1 MGQQQL
7 LLIILGVI
15 IVGIAVAVG
24 ITMFQDN
31 AVSSNRDA
39 MTNDLMHLAA
49 KAKHYYKRPT
59 SMGGGSYSFAGL
71 SGAAGMAL
79 LVTTSFSN
87 NSNGTYEITVPGD
100 ANSITFRGTG
110 KVALDDTG
118 TNFPILDCVVT
129 KSGQQITI
137 VQ

>member
-1 MGQQQL
+1 
-7 LLIILGVI
+7 
-15 IVGIAVAVG
+15 
-24 ITMFQDN
+24 
-31 AVSSNRDA
+31 
-39 MTNDLMHLAA
+39 LAA

>member
-31 AVSSNRDA
+31 SVSSNRDA
-39 MTNDLMHLAA
+39 MANDLMHLAA

-71 SGAAGMAL
+71 SGISGMAK
-79 LVTTSFSN
+79 LVTPQFSN
-87 NSNGTYEITVPGD
+87 NSNATYTISVDGD
-100 ANSITFRGTG
+100 ADGITFRGVG
-110 KVALDDTG
+110 KVAMDETG
-118 TNFPILDCVVT
+118 TKFPIVDCVVT
-129 KSGQQITI
+129 KGGQSITVI
-137 VQ
+137 Q